1 MWLKRLKIT
10 WNKKKTKKNYI
21 WKDIITF
28 YTPKKEKKKT
38 LMLFTT

>member
-10 WNKKKTKKNYI
+10 WNKKKQKKNYI

-28 YTPKKEKKKT
+28 YTPKKKKKH
-38 LMLFTT
+38 

>member
-10 WNKKKTKKNYI
+10 WNKTKTKKKQKNYI

-28 YTPKKEKKKT
+28 YTPKKKKH
-38 LMLFTT
+38 

>member
-10 WNKKKTKKNYI
+10 WNKKKQKKKHYI

-28 YTPKKEKKKT
+28 YTPKNKKIKKH
-38 LMLFTT
+38 